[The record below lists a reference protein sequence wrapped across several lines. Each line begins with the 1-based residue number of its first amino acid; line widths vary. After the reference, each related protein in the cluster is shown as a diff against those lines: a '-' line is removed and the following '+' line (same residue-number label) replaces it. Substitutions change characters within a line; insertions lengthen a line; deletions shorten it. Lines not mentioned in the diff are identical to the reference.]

1 MLVTPIMFLC
11 SYVHMWEA
19 KRELQTGGATL
30 PRDSGS
36 PPTITFEK
44 MAGRRVCWT

>member
-1 MLVTPIMFLC
+1 MTNTDIAT
-11 SYVHMWEA
+11 EA
-19 KRELQTGGATL
+19 LHRIERMQTGGQTL

-44 MAGRRVCWT
+44 MVGRIDVYTDL